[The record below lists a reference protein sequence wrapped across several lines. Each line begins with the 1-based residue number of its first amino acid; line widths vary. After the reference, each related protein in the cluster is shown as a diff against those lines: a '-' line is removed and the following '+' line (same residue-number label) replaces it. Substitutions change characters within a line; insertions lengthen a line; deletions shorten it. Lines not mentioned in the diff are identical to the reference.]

1 MFERLLAMSYID
13 TTDLPSNSHW
23 QVSCAG
29 RLASCITSEYYF
41 TFGIMITP
49 PTDRS
54 WLRQATLV
62 LAACEQ
68 GWDCALEKRG
78 EEWVLWS
85 CYPNDLDDE
94 ELTTSIQLQLA
105 LIHYLERDMLKTA
118 AANKPRIWRK
128 KL

>member
-1 MFERLLAMSYID
+1 MHLK
-13 TTDLPSNSHW
+13 
-23 QVSCAG
+23 
-29 RLASCITSEYYF
+29 
-41 TFGIMITP
+41 
-49 PTDRS
+49 
-54 WLRQATLV
+54 
-62 LAACEQ
+62 
-68 GWDCALEKRG
+68 KRG

-85 CYPNDLDDE
+85 CYPNELDDE